1 MINPNSRSLF
11 TRYWL
16 QIMTYLESRAPT
28 PAFQLLVHAPYFQY
42 VALFMCYGLNDSQ
55 PSSLKLFFRDY
66 ESN

>member
-1 MINPNSRSLF
+1 MTNSNSRSLF
-11 TRYWL
+11 ACYWL

-28 PAFQLLVHAPYFQY
+28 LAFQLLDHAPYFQC